1 MESNRAALQSRLD
14 QLRARLQRDQENL
27 AAVMEL
33 LRKADERQKTEPGNR
48 TMWYRVLNNLEH
60 SLIELRSRIQ
70 SSEIDIGKLENELAQ
85 LPEPETDNPPADS
98 AEVSPGTQVG
108 VSLAEPP
115 SSRAPLPMEAA
126 QLILARP
133 VEEIAELTLQDV
145 SSMFDSVAIENVAA
159 AAPDA
164 GQLMTTLEITGQTLG
179 NDAANDTERRRQT
192 ALRCAIEKIQ
202 TKQID
207 KMTPEEVRMTLVCY
221 ESLTRR
227 TNRTPK
233 DERLSRI
240 LGAAIQIINRK
251 RAKGKKE

>member
-1 MESNRAALQSRLD
+1 
-14 QLRARLQRDQENL
+14 
-27 AAVMEL
+27 
-33 LRKADERQKTEPGNR
+33 
-48 TMWYRVLNNLEH
+48 
-60 SLIELRSRIQ
+60 
-70 SSEIDIGKLENELAQ
+70 
-85 LPEPETDNPPADS
+85 
-98 AEVSPGTQVG
+98 
-108 VSLAEPP
+108 
-115 SSRAPLPMEAA
+115 MEAA
-126 QLILARP
+126 RLILARP

-179 NDAANDTERRRQT
+179 NDAAHDPERRRQT

>member
-1 MESNRAALQSRLD
+1 MESNRAALQTKLD
-14 QLRARLQRDQENL
+14 QLRARLRHDQENL

-33 LRKADERQKTEPGNR
+33 LRKADERHKTEPGNR
-48 TMWYRVLNNLEH
+48 TMWHRVLNNLER
-60 SLIELRSRIQ
+60 SLVEVRSRIQ
-70 SSEIDIGKLENELAQ
+70 SAEIDIGKLENELAG
-85 LPEPETDNPPADS
+85 LPDQEADVPPPDS
-98 AEVSPGTQVG
+98 ADASPGPQAAVSPF
-108 VSLAEPP
+108 EPP
-115 SSRAPLPMEAA
+115 LSRARLPMEAA
-126 QLILARP
+126 RLILARP

-164 GQLMTTLEITGQTLG
+164 GQLITTLEITGQTSG
-179 NDAANDTERRRQT
+179 GDAAGDTEHRRQT
-192 ALRCAIEKIQ
+192 VLRCAIEKIQ
-202 TKQID
+202 TNKFD

-227 TNRTPK
+227 ANRTPK
-233 DERLSRI
+233 DERLCRI